1 MQLGDRVTLK
11 AIVRHDA
18 GDGSY
23 ALDIPSYPARFG
35 VRLGRKMKVGAEVE
49 LTGEVARI
57 LDDRVTVQ
65 FENGGKVTV
74 RANTVAV
81 AAKQPRHPKL
91 FDKRR

>member
-1 MQLGDRVTLK
+1 MQIGDSVTLK

-23 ALDIPSYPARFG
+23 ALEIPSYPARYG
-35 VRLGRKMKVGAEVE
+35 VRLGGRMKIGAEVE

-74 RANTVAV
+74 SADTVAL
-81 AAKQPRHPKL
+81 AAKQPKQPKL